1 MMAPVDEP
9 LPARPDVRV
18 DLARAA
24 EFVLAQHAT
33 ATRRA
38 YRSDWAIFCAW
49 ARDRAVPALPAAPEE
64 VAAFLAAEAT
74 RGVKVATLARRAAAI
89 RYVHAAERLEP
100 PTNAEVVRATLRGI
114 RRTLGSAPAQKMPL
128 LAAQVTVI
136 ARACPDSIVG
146 RRDRAIVLLGFAG
159 AFRRAELAA
168 LAVDDLEDVP
178 EGVRVTIRRSKG
190 DPESGGQ
197 VVPILRGTGA
207 CPVAALRAWRDA
219 AGIIEGPLFRR
230 IRKGGVVTAAG
241 LTAHSIAQIVKDAA
255 ARTGLD
261 PARVA
266 GHSLRAGFVT
276 SAAVAGRSL
285 FRIMDQT
292 RHRRVDTLR
301 SYVRRAEE
309 FQDHAAAGLL

>member
-1 MMAPVDEP
+1 MAPVDP
-9 LPARPDVRV
+9 TPPARPDVRV

-24 EFVLAQHAT
+24 AFVLAQHAN

-49 ARDRAVPALPAAPEE
+49 ARARAVPALPAAPEE

-114 RRTLGSAPAQKMPL
+114 RRTVGSAPAQKMPL
-128 LAAQVTVI
+128 LAAQVTAI
-136 ARACPDSIVG
+136 ARACPDSIIG
-146 RRDRAIVLLGFAG
+146 QRDRAIVLLGFAG

-168 LAVDDLEDVP
+168 LAVDDLEDVS
-178 EGVRVTIRRSKG
+178 EGLRVTIRRSKG
-190 DPESGGQ
+190 DPESRGQ
-197 VVPILRGTGA
+197 VVPILRGTEA
-207 CPVAALRAWRDA
+207 CPVAALQAWRDA
-219 AGIIEGPLFRR
+219 AGINAGPLFRR